1 MMIFC
6 RRLTFISIV
15 LSCGLIS
22 TAIASNLPDLGNEF
36 RSTISISDE
45 RLIGDLM
52 MKEIRAAG
60 LAHQDALVN
69 EYIRHVGNRLTPY
82 MNMPYNDLHIKFFA
96 IKDNSINAFAFFGGH
111 VAVHS
116 GLIMVTDNESEL
128 AGVMAHELAHVSQ
141 QHVLQQIT
149 ESKRAMPVTLAE
161 SLVAIALGVPELI
174 IPALAGHAQ
183 TMLNFSRQHEHE
195 ADRIGVQILS
205 KAQFDPQGLPNM
217 LERMGSHLR
226 YNNKPPEYL
235 LSHPLSEARIADT
248 RNRANELSYKRKTS
262 SNMFHL
268 VKARINV
275 QSTANLNHFIEESEH
290 TLNTQRYSN
299 KMAAYYA
306 YAYALLLNDKPE
318 QAWNAL
324 ESLITA
330 YPDDLIIQLT
340 AVDIEMQLHRISQ
353 AKQRIQHMLQVYPDS
368 AAVLLQYADLLLQT
382 KDPKQAKKILAKYK
396 HLHNP
401 EPMYY
406 EYIRQSEGMLGNQIA
421 VYEANAEWYLLHGDF
436 GSAVGQLSTA
446 LASIKNDQKTKHRI
460 EARIEEVQQLI
471 QRVKKV

>member
-6 RRLTFISIV
+6 RRLTFVSIII
-15 LSCGLIS
+15 SCGLIPP
-22 TAIASNLPDLGNEF
+22 AFGSNLPDLGNEF

-45 RLIGDLM
+45 RLMGDLM
-52 MKEIRAAG
+52 MREIRAAG

-141 QHVLQQIT
+141 QHVLQRIT
-149 ESKRAMPVTLAE
+149 ESKRTMPVTLAE

-183 TMLNFSRQHEHE
+183 QMLNFSRQHEHE

-217 LERMGSHLR
+217 LERMGTHLR

-248 RNRANELSYKRKTS
+248 RNRANELHYKRKTS
-262 SNMFHL
+262 SDMFHL

-275 QSTANLNHFIEESEH
+275 QSAANLNHFIEESEH
-290 TLNTQRYSN
+290 ALSTQRYSN
-299 KMAAYYA
+299 KMAAHYA
-306 YAYALLLNDKPE
+306 HAYALLLNDKPE
-318 QAWNAL
+318 QAWDAM
-324 ESLITA
+324 EGLIA
-330 YPDDLIIQLT
+330 SHPDDLIIQLT
-340 AVDIEMQLHRISQ
+340 AVEIEMQLHRIPQ
-353 AKQRIQHMLQVYPDS
+353 AKQRIQHMLQIYPDS
-368 AAVLLQYADLLLQT
+368 AAVLLQYVDLLLQA
-382 KDPKQAKKILAKYK
+382 KDPKQAKKILSKYK
-396 HLHNP
+396 QLHSP

-406 EYIRQSEGMLGNQIA
+406 EYVRQAEGMLGNQTA

-436 GSAVGQLSTA
+436 GSAITQLSTA
-446 LASIKNDQKTKHRI
+446 LTNIKNDQKTKNRI
-460 EARIEEVQQLI
+460 EAKIEEVQQLI

>member
-1 MMIFC
+1 MKIFC
-6 RRLTFISIV
+6 RHLTFVSIIF
-15 LSCGLIS
+15 SCGL
-22 TAIASNLPDLGNEF
+22 TPNAIASNLPDLGNEF

-52 MKEIRAAG
+52 MREIRAAG
-60 LAHQDALVN
+60 LAHDDALVN

-116 GLIMVTDNESEL
+116 GLIIVTDNESEL

-195 ADRIGVQILS
+195 ADRIGVQILA

-217 LERMGSHLR
+217 LERMGSQLR

-248 RNRANELSYKRKTS
+248 RNRANALHYKRKTS

-268 VKARINV
+268 VKARISV
-275 QSTANLNHFIEESEH
+275 QSATNLNHFIEESEH
-290 TLNTQRYSN
+290 TLSTQRYNS
-299 KMAAYYA
+299 KMAAHYA
-306 YAYALLLNDKPE
+306 HAYALLLNDKPE
-318 QAWNAL
+318 QAWDAL
-324 ESLITA
+324 EGLITG

-340 AVDIEMQLHRISQ
+340 AVDIEMQLHRVAQ
-353 AKQRIQHMLQVYPDS
+353 AKQRIQHMLQIYPDS
-368 AAVLLQYADLLLQT
+368 AAVLLQYVDLLLQV
-382 KDPKQAKKILAKYK
+382 KEPKQARKTLAKYK
-396 HLHNP
+396 QLHTL

-406 EYIRQSEGMLGNQIA
+406 EYIRQTEGMLGNQVA

-436 GSAVGQLSTA
+436 GSAITQLSTA
-446 LASIKNDQKTKHRI
+446 LTHSKIDPKTKNRVQ
-460 EARIEEVQQLI
+460 ARIDEVQELI
-471 QRVKKV
+471 KRVKKV

>member
-1 MMIFC
+1 MKIFC
-6 RRLTFISIV
+6 RYLAFVVIILSQWLTA
-15 LSCGLIS
+15 

-36 RSTISISDE
+36 RSAISISDE
-45 RLIGDLM
+45 RLMGDLM
-52 MKEIRAAG
+52 MREIRAAG
-60 LAHQDALVN
+60 LAHPDALVN

-82 MNMPYNDLHIKFFA
+82 MSMPYNDLHIKFFA
-96 IKDNSINAFAFFGGH
+96 IKDDSINAFAFFGGH

-116 GLIMVTDNESEL
+116 GLIMVTNTESEL

-141 QHVLQQIT
+141 QHLLQQIT

-174 IPALAGHAQ
+174 IPALAGQAQ
-183 TMLNFSRQHEHE
+183 QMLNFSRQYEHE
-195 ADRIGVQILS
+195 ADRIGVQILA

-217 LERMGSHLR
+217 LERMEHQLR

-235 LSHPLSEARIADT
+235 LTHPLSESRIADT
-248 RNRANELSYKRKTS
+248 RNRANELHYKRKS
-262 SNMFHL
+262 NSNMFHL

-275 QSTANLNHFIEESEH
+275 QSASNLNHFIEESEH

-299 KMAAYYA
+299 KLAAHYA
-306 YAYALLLNDKPE
+306 HAYALLLNDKPE
-318 QAWNAL
+318 QAWDAL
-324 ESLITA
+324 DSLITA

-340 AVDIEMQLHRISQ
+340 AVDIEMQMHRTTQ
-353 AKQRIQHMLQVYPDS
+353 AKQRIQHLLQVYPDS
-368 AAVLLQYADLLLQT
+368 AAVLLQYADLLLQA

-396 HLHNP
+396 QLHTP

-406 EYIRQSEGMLGNQIA
+406 EYVRQSEGMLGNQVA

-436 GSAVGQLSTA
+436 GSAITQLSTG
-446 LASIKNDQKTKHRI
+446 LENIKNDQKTKTRI
-460 EARIEEVQQLI
+460 EARIEEVQELI

>member
-6 RRLTFISIV
+6 CRLTFVSII
-15 LSCGLIS
+15 LSCALIPV
-22 TAIASNLPDLGNEF
+22 AIASNLPDLGNEF

-60 LAHQDALVN
+60 LAHQDPLVN
-69 EYIRHVGNRLTPY
+69 EYVRHIGNRLTPY

-96 IKDNSINAFAFFGGH
+96 IQDNSINAFAFFGGH

-161 SLVAIALGVPELI
+161 SLAAIALGVPELI

-195 ADRIGVQILS
+195 ADRIGVQILA

-217 LERMGSHLR
+217 LERMGTHLR

-290 TLNTQRYSN
+290 TLSTQRYSN
-299 KMAAYYA
+299 KMSAYYA
-306 YAYALLLNDKPE
+306 HAYALLLNDKPE
-318 QAWNAL
+318 QAWDAL

-330 YPDDLIIQLT
+330 YPDDLIVQLT
-340 AVDIEMQLHRISQ
+340 AVDIEMQLHRASQ
-353 AKQRIQHMLQVYPDS
+353 AKQRIQHMLRVYPDS

-396 HLHNP
+396 QLHNP

-436 GSAVGQLSTA
+436 GSAIGQLDAA
-446 LASIKNDQKTKHRI
+446 LKSIKNDQKTKNRI

>member
-1 MMIFC
+1 MKIF
-6 RRLTFISIV
+6 RRYLTFVVIIISPW
-15 LSCGLIS
+15 LTP

-52 MKEIRAAG
+52 MREIRAAG
-60 LAHQDALVN
+60 LAHQDTLVN

-82 MNMPYNDLHIKFFA
+82 MNMPYSDLHIKFFA
-96 IKDNSINAFAFFGGH
+96 IKDDSINAFAFFGGH

-116 GLIMVTDNESEL
+116 GLIMVTNTESEL
-128 AGVMAHELAHVSQ
+128 AGVIAHELAHVSQ

-149 ESKRAMPVTLAE
+149 ETKRAMPVTLAE

-183 TMLNFSRQHEHE
+183 QMLNFSRQHEHE
-195 ADRIGVQILS
+195 ADRIGVQILA

-217 LERMGSHLR
+217 LERMGNHLR

-248 RNRANELSYKRKTS
+248 RNRANELHYKRKS
-262 SNMFHL
+262 NSNMFHL

-275 QSTANLNHFIEESEH
+275 QSATNLNHFTEESEH
-290 TLNTQRYSN
+290 SLNTQRYSN
-299 KMAAYYA
+299 KLAAHYA
-306 YAYALLLNDKPE
+306 YAYALLLQDKPDK
-318 QAWNAL
+318 AWDAL
-324 ESLITA
+324 EALISA

-340 AVDIEMQLHRISQ
+340 AVDIEMQLHRIPQ
-353 AKQRIQHMLQVYPDS
+353 AKRRIQHMLQVYPDS
-368 AAVLLQYADLLLQT
+368 AAVLLQYADLLLQD
-382 KDPKQAKKILAKYK
+382 KDPKQAKKILTKYK
-396 HLHNP
+396 QLHIA
-401 EPMYY
+401 EPGYY
-406 EYIRQSEGMLGNQIA
+406 EYVRQTEGMLGNQIG

-446 LASIKNDQKTKHRI
+446 LTNIKNDPKTKNRI
-460 EARIEEVQQLI
+460 TARIEEIKELI